1 MNGKVDRS
9 KVIDQAER
17 YVRAGKL
24 REGILE
30 YEKLLEEDP
39 TDVSINNIIGDLYVR
54 INQTNKAIKAFENV
68 ASEYEKK
75 SLYSQALAI
84 LKKICRLNPEKPE
97 YFIKMADLY
106 THQGFTAEAKQE
118 YVRIAQKY
126 LRAKKMV
133 EGIEIYEKI
142 VRLDKDDVDARIQLA
157 ALYKQDGRPE
167 RAVNELL
174 EASALKMELGM
185 VEEAERLLKEAR
197 KLSPDNVRVNLRL
210 AQILRLKDQSDKA
223 MSLAEAALEKNPNDL
238 DALTFLGNVYYE
250 EGKLLEAK
258 EVFIKVLNYYPLNI
272 NARYKLGRIN
282 LAEGDVEK
290 CFEYFEP
297 LVDSYI
303 KKRKDEKAWGLLGLI
318 LTVQKDHLPSME
330 KLASVLR
337 GNKDLARLE
346 AIDLAILEE
355 LKKIGEKTRM
365 LSYCAELI
373 RLRPTD
379 EKLAREYRELKKEL
393 VIGEEEETAYESVAL
408 SKEEEEEI
416 QAGLAQADVYI
427 QEGLARLGRR
437 VIENLLIKY
446 PNDPLIKQKLNY
458 IDSLKT
464 TLSEEE
470 LLRRVEKASAIE
482 SQVIRPGKTRPAAEK
497 EAKKETE
504 FQLKD
509 QVLSEDKI
517 SPVDIFTDTGLA
529 PIIATDTRE
538 KKFYDLQE
546 NIRSELA
553 MLSAIFLRQKKG
565 ITTQFEKELST
576 IVQDF
581 KKGVREKIPEEDFQI
596 HLQLGLAF
604 MEQGLLDDAIE
615 EFNLASKDKNLTLE
629 CLTLISHC
637 YRLKSNVEEA
647 ERWLNRAIK
656 LVQPGTDQYFALLFD
671 LGLTHEQAGDY
682 EKALT
687 VYRDIQSWNPAYRSV
702 TDKIIRLSNMTGTSG
717 SSFS

>member
-1 MNGKVDRS
+1 MSGKVDRL
-9 KVIDQAER
+9 KVIDQAEK

-24 REGILE
+24 KEAIHE

-54 INQTNKAIKAFENV
+54 INQTNKAIKAFERV

-97 YFIKMADLY
+97 YFIRMADLY

-118 YVRIAQKY
+118 YLRIAQKY
-126 LRAKKMV
+126 LRAKRIS
-133 EGIEIYEKI
+133 EGIDLYEKI
-142 VRLDKDDVDARIQLA
+142 VRLDKDDVDSRIQLA
-157 ALYKQDGRPE
+157 ALYKLDGRPD
-167 RAVNELL
+167 RAVDELL
-174 EASALKMELGM
+174 EASSLKIEMNQ
-185 VEEAERLLKEAR
+185 VEEAERLLKEAK
-197 KLSPDNVRVNLRL
+197 KLSPDNARINLRL
-210 AQILRLKDQSDKA
+210 AQILKLKDQTDKA
-223 MSLAEAALEKNPNDL
+223 TSMAEVALEKNPSDM
-238 DALTFLGNVYYE
+238 DALTFLGNSYYE
-250 EGKLLEAK
+250 EGNFVQAK
-258 EVFIKVLNYYPLNI
+258 EIFIKVLNYYPLNV

-297 LVDSYI
+297 LIDSYV
-303 KKRKDEKAWGLLGLI
+303 KKRREEKACGLLGLI
-318 LTVQKDHLPSME
+318 LTVRKDHLASME

-337 GNKDLARLE
+337 ESKDLIRLE
-346 AIDLAILEE
+346 AINLAILEE
-355 LKKIGEKTRM
+355 LKRIGEKTRM
-365 LSYCAELI
+365 LSYYAELI
-373 RLRPTD
+373 RLRPAD

-393 VIGEEEETAYESVAL
+393 VIGEEEEPTYESVTL

-416 QAGLAQADVYI
+416 QAGLAQADVYV

-437 VIENLLIKY
+437 VIENLLVKY
-446 PNDPLIKQKLNY
+446 PNDPLIKQRLNY
-458 IDSLKT
+458 IDGLKT
-464 TLSEEE
+464 TLGEEE

-482 SQVIRPGKTRPAAEK
+482 SQVIRPVKPKPVVEK
-497 EAKKETE
+497 EAKKKPEP
-504 FQLKD
+504 QLED
-509 QVLSEDKI
+509 QVLSEEKI
-517 SPVDIFTDTGLA
+517 SPVDIFTDTGIA
-529 PIIATDTRE
+529 PIITTDTRE

-546 NIRSELA
+546 NVRAELA
-553 MLSAIFLRQKKG
+553 MVSAIFLRQKKG

-581 KKGVREKIPEEDFQI
+581 KKGVREKIPEEDCQI

-604 MEQGLLDDAIE
+604 MEQGLIDEAIE
-615 EFNLASKDKNLTLE
+615 EFNQASKDKNLTLE

-656 LVQPGTDQYFALLFD
+656 LVQPGTDQSFALLFD
-671 LGLTHEQAGDY
+671 LGLTYEQAGEY
-682 EKALT
+682 EKALLA
-687 VYRDIQSWNPAYRSV
+687 YRDIQSWNPAYRSV
-702 TDKIIRLSNMTGTSG
+702 TDKIIRLSSMTGTSG

>member
-1 MNGKVDRS
+1 MSGKVDRL
-9 KVIDQAER
+9 KVIDQAEK

-24 REGILE
+24 KEAIHE

-54 INQTNKAIKAFENV
+54 INQTNKAIKAFERV

-97 YFIKMADLY
+97 YFIRMADLY

-118 YVRIAQKY
+118 YLRIAQKY
-126 LRAKKMV
+126 LRAKRIS
-133 EGIEIYEKI
+133 EGIDLYEKI
-142 VRLDKDDVDARIQLA
+142 VRLDKDDVDSRIQLA
-157 ALYKQDGRPE
+157 ALYKLDGRPD
-167 RAVNELL
+167 RAVDELL
-174 EASALKMELGM
+174 EASSLKIEMNQ
-185 VEEAERLLKEAR
+185 VEEAERLLKEAK
-197 KLSPDNVRVNLRL
+197 KLSPDNARINLRL
-210 AQILRLKDQSDKA
+210 AQILKLKDQTDKA
-223 MSLAEAALEKNPNDL
+223 TSMAEVALEKNPSDM
-238 DALTFLGNVYYE
+238 DALTFLGNSYYE
-250 EGKLLEAK
+250 EGNFVQAK
-258 EVFIKVLNYYPLNI
+258 EIFIKVLNYYPLNV

-297 LVDSYI
+297 LIDSYV
-303 KKRKDEKAWGLLGLI
+303 KKRREEKACGLLGLI
-318 LTVQKDHLPSME
+318 LTVRKDHLASME

-337 GNKDLARLE
+337 ESKDLIRLE
-346 AIDLAILEE
+346 AINLAILEE
-355 LKKIGEKTRM
+355 LKRIGEKTRM
-365 LSYCAELI
+365 LSYYAELI
-373 RLRPTD
+373 RLRPAD

-393 VIGEEEETAYESVAL
+393 VIGEEEEPTYESVTL

-416 QAGLAQADVYI
+416 QAGLAQADVYV

-437 VIENLLIKY
+437 VIENLLVKY
-446 PNDPLIKQKLNY
+446 PNDPLIKQRLNY
-458 IDSLKT
+458 IDGLKT

-482 SQVIRPGKTRPAAEK
+482 SQVIRPVKPKPVVEK
-497 EAKKETE
+497 EAKKKPEP
-504 FQLKD
+504 QLED
-509 QVLSEDKI
+509 QVLSEEKI
-517 SPVDIFTDTGLA
+517 SPVDIFTDTGIA
-529 PIIATDTRE
+529 PIITTDTRE

-546 NIRSELA
+546 NVRAELA
-553 MLSAIFLRQKKG
+553 MVSAIFLRQKKG

-581 KKGVREKIPEEDFQI
+581 KKGVREKIPEEDCQI

-604 MEQGLLDDAIE
+604 MEQGLIDEAIE
-615 EFNLASKDKNLTLE
+615 EFNQASKDKNLTLE

-671 LGLTHEQAGDY
+671 LGLTYEQAGEY
-682 EKALT
+682 EKALLA
-687 VYRDIQSWNPAYRSV
+687 YRDIQSWNPAYRSV
-702 TDKIIRLSNMTGTSG
+702 TDKIIRLSSMTGTSG